1 MFIIYLFFSISA
13 RRRKA
18 NLILLRL
25 PTPPLYNRVNNC
37 LKKLKHYF
45 TISVSFS
52 KKLFL
57 CKRDNTKLPKSAGP
71 HLLRNVLT
79 LAAKQKN
86 HRIIKE
92 HLTFQIKILR
102 EAIFSTSIYL
112 FVKTLFFIMRISN
125 LIEEE
130 LYTRCVKVTL

>member
-1 MFIIYLFFSISA
+1 MFEEIETLFYYFSFIFE
-13 RRRKA
+13 KNFFYVNETTINYQ
-18 NLILLRL
+18 NLQDL
-25 PTPPLYNRVNNC
+25 TCSGTY
-37 LKKLKHYF
+37 
-45 TISVSFS
+45 
-52 KKLFL
+52 
-57 CKRDNTKLPKSAGP
+57 
-71 HLLRNVLT
+71 VLT
-79 LAAKQKN
+79 LAAKQQN
-86 HRIIKE
+86 HRIIRE